1 MLPFNEMDWFQIL
14 KNERYHTNHRLT
26 SEIQALHP
34 VASLLLRETNIE
46 KARVLLITSISLFT
60 QELTFSGR

>member
-1 MLPFNEMDWFQIL
+1 MDWFKIL
-14 KNERYHTNHRLT
+14 KNERYHTDHRLT

-34 VASLLLRETNIE
+34 VASLLLRETKVE
-46 KARVLLITSISLFT
+46 KARVPLSTSVSLFT